1 MLGLV
6 VRRGGRLGRCHMF
19 LIRWG
24 NCVYRYFDFV
34 YVIDWGF
41 AHIWLKHTIAQAE
54 HGGRLLKNLFEN
66 LRHCRFIVT
75 NRLVR
80 MQSLIKP
87 YI

>member
-34 YVIDWGF
+34 YRLGF
-41 AHIWLKHTIAQAE
+41 CTYLAQ
-54 HGGRLLKNLFEN
+54 
-66 LRHCRFIVT
+66 T
-75 NRLVR
+75 YNRTG
-80 MQSLIKP
+80 
-87 YI
+87 